1 MKQLSTS
8 VKIYLGII
16 ALFVLIKLFF
26 LAFPVKFPVEGQE
39 AAFSWLFVVIIFLM
53 GLAGIWLARRTGFPE
68 IWDERVTNRQR
79 FLIPAIA
86 GLIYGLFTVA
96 PLLINQT
103 NRLHPDVLAVDPHVK
118 FPFSIPFYV
127 YGAIF
132 LETFL
137 KLFLLTLI
145 VFVLSNLICRGRFQ
159 TVAFWIAAILVSL
172 YEPLPYILE
181 DLQGKSATG
190 AGFAVLTNLFGSLFI
205 SNVVSAYLFR
215 KYGFLAPL
223 TMRLFHYLIWHII
236 YGGLV

>member
-16 ALFVLIKLFF
+16 ALFVSIKLFF

-39 AAFSWLFVVIIFLM
+39 AAFSWLFVALISLM
-53 GLAGIWLARRTGFPE
+53 GLAGIRLSRKTGFPE
-68 IWDERVTNRQR
+68 IWDEKITSRQR
-79 FLIPAIA
+79 FLIPATA
-86 GLIYGLFTVA
+86 GLIYGLFTVV

-103 NRLHPDVLAVDPHVK
+103 NRLHPDALAADPHVK

-127 YGAIF
+127 YGTIF

-145 VFVLSNLICRGRFQ
+145 VFVISNLICRGRFQ
-159 TVAFWIAAILVSL
+159 NIAFWIAAILVSL
-172 YEPLPYILE
+172 YEPLPYLLE
-181 DLQGKSATG
+181 DLQGKSGTSTIMP
-190 AGFAVLTNLFGSLFI
+190 VLTSLFGSLFI
-205 SNVVSAYLFR
+205 SNLISAYLFR

-223 TMRLFHYLIWHII
+223 TMRLSHYLIWHII